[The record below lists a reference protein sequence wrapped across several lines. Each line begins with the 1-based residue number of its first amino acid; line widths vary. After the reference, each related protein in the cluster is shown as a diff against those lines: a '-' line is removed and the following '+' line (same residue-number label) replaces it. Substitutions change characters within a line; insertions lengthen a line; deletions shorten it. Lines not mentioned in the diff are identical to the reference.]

1 MSKIR
6 ILPDILSNKIAAGEV
21 VERPASVVKE
31 LVENSLDA
39 GSTSIEVA
47 IEKGGL
53 AGIRVS
59 DNGHGMGSDDAL
71 LSLERYA
78 TSKLLSDADL
88 FSIRT
93 LGFRGEALPSM
104 ASVSRFE
111 LVSRVQDAPAGV
123 RIVVEGGRILD
134 VAETGAAPG
143 TVISVKNLFFNVPA
157 RRKFLKTENT
167 EMGHIADTLLS
178 VSLGF
183 PDVQF
188 RLLHNGRVLRHLAG
202 GDAFVR
208 AVDVLG
214 KEVENHLFP
223 VDHGGAGIRVRGWVA
238 SPDISRSTTQRIY
251 LYVNGRYVRDR
262 SVYKALFEGYKG
274 RMMTGRYPVAILF
287 LDVDP
292 DRVDVN
298 VHPTKHEVRF
308 ADGRAVWAAVRD
320 GVALALRGEDSR
332 KWQVSSVS
340 RRESL
345 EKVRNIVATHGAV
358 SSRHGQGLG
367 PFSGENVSGNVFPT
381 EGPGEAEGLSV
392 SGDDIKDGAG
402 SVSSFS
408 AEAEPLSGEVVGEP
422 AASGDPGHAFSPEA
436 MVSGNGEQRGWAGE
450 IRQERPLFSGQG
462 DRSGV
467 FPVPDPQGILWEKK
481 AFYSELKI
489 IGQLHNTYILCESEA
504 GLVLVDQHAAHE
516 RVRYEALRRR
526 HEKGKGLSQQ
536 LLIPQVVELG
546 FRETDLARGLMP
558 LMEAL
563 GLYVEPFGGNSF
575 VIKAVPDLLSHG
587 DLGQVFADMVAEIV
601 AAGHTESLAEAL
613 DECLILMACHSAIRA
628 NQALKPEE
636 IRHLFHELDA
646 CAQPSRCPH
655 GRPIWIQ
662 WEKRFLEK
670 SFGRVG

>member
-6 ILPDILSNKIAAGEV
+6 VLPDILSNKIAAGEV

-47 IEKGGL
+47 IERGGL

-59 DNGHGMGSDDAL
+59 DNGHGMGADDAM

-78 TSKLLSDADL
+78 TSKLLTDADL

-111 LVSRVQDAPAGV
+111 LVSREQDAPSGV

-134 VAETGAAPG
+134 VTETGAAPG

-167 EMGHIADTLLS
+167 EMGHIADILLS

-223 VDHGGAGIRVRGWVA
+223 VEHRGAGIRVSGWVA

-251 LYVNGRYVRDR
+251 LYVNGRHVRDR

-320 GVALALRGEDSR
+320 GVALALTGEDNR

-345 EKVRNIVATHGAV
+345 EEVRNIVATHGAV
-358 SSRHGQGLG
+358 SSRHGEGLG
-367 PFSGENVSGNVFPT
+367 PLSGENVSGND
-381 EGPGEAEGLSV
+381 L
-392 SGDDIKDGAG
+392 KDGAG
-402 SVSSFS
+402 SASSFS
-408 AEAEPLSGEVVGEP
+408 AEAAPLAGEIVRES
-422 AASGDPGHAFSPEA
+422 AESGDPGHAFSPEA
-436 MVSGNGEQRGWAGE
+436 MFSGKEEQREEAGE
-450 IRQERPLFSGQG
+450 IRQERPRFSGQG
-462 DRSGV
+462 GSPGV
-467 FPVPDPQGILWEKK
+467 FSAQDPQGRLWEKK
-481 AFYSELKI
+481 EFYSELKI
-489 IGQLHNTYILCESEA
+489 IGQLHNTYILCESDA
-504 GLVLVDQHAAHE
+504 GLVMVDQHAAHE

-546 FRETDLARGLMP
+546 FRETDLAWELLP

-587 DLGQVFADMVAEIV
+587 DLGQVFADTVAEMVAE
-601 AAGHTESLAEAL
+601 GHTESYVEAV
-613 DECLILMACHSAIRA
+613 DQCLILMACHSAIRA

>member
-6 ILPDILSNKIAAGEV
+6 VMPDILSNKIAAGEV

-59 DNGHGMGSDDAL
+59 DNGHGMASDDAL

-78 TSKLLSDADL
+78 TSKLTTDADL

-111 LVSRVQDAPAGV
+111 LVSRERGAVSGV
-123 RIVVEGGRILD
+123 RVLVEGGRILD
-134 VAETGAAPG
+134 VAEAGAAPG
-143 TVISVKNLFFNVPA
+143 TVVSVKRLFFNVPA
-157 RRKFLKTENT
+157 RRKFLKTEST

-188 RLLHNGRVLRHLAG
+188 RLLHNGRVLRHLPG
-202 GDAFVR
+202 GGSFIR

-214 KEVENHLFP
+214 KEVESRLFP
-223 VDHGGAGIRVRGWVA
+223 VEQAGAGIRVRGWVA
-238 SPDISRSTTQRIY
+238 SPDISRSSTQRIY

-274 RMMTGRYPVAILF
+274 RMMTGRYPVAVLF
-287 LDVDP
+287 LEVDP
-292 DRVDVN
+292 ARVDVN

-308 ADGRAVWAAVRD
+308 SDGRSVWAAVRD
-320 GVALALRGEDSR
+320 GVASALSMEDRR
-332 KWQVSSVS
+332 KWQTPSLLS

-345 EKVRNIVATHGAV
+345 EEMRSIVASHGN
-358 SSRHGQGLG
+358 
-367 PFSGENVSGNVFPT
+367 PFLLQKEEVAGEEPS
-381 EGPGEAEGLSV
+381 EEKISQA
-392 SGDDIKDGAG
+392 DGG
-402 SVSSFS
+402 SVSRDEIRMMSVQKGSEPSMNAARVEERTHDGGKEGRTDRDLPLPPVSFR
-408 AEAEPLSGEVVGEP
+408 AERKSRLLSGSMQRE
-422 AASGDPGHAFSPEA
+422 SLFDK
-436 MVSGNGEQRGWAGE
+436 NG
-450 IRQERPLFSGQG
+450 
-462 DRSGV
+462 
-467 FPVPDPQGILWEKK
+467 
-481 AFYSELKI
+481 FYAELKV
-489 IGQLHNTYILCESEA
+489 IGQLHESYILCESES
-504 GLVLVDQHAAHE
+504 GLVVVDQHAAHE
-516 RVRYEALRRR
+516 RVRYEALRKR
-526 HEKGKGLSQQ
+526 HTEGRGLAQQ
-536 LLIPQVVELG
+536 LLVPYVVELG
-546 FRETDLARGLMP
+546 FREAVVAQELLP
-558 LMEAL
+558 YLESL

-587 DLGQVFADMVAEIV
+587 DIGRVFTDMVAEM
-601 AAGHTESLAEAL
+601 AAVGLAGGLAEAL

-636 IRHLFHELDA
+636 IRHLFLELDA
-646 CAQPSRCPH
+646 CAHPSRCPH

-670 SFGRVG
+670 SFGRMG